1 MKGKVEKY
9 VHAFFSLA
17 SMEKT
22 GCSFISES
30 GQTVC
35 SVEEE
40 KGWVPEDYF
49 ALHLELVNHVLANA
63 GALPD
68 KVKEF
73 LRAHQLLIAQHLLDY
88 SSIRHQGAS
97 ASLLAIA
104 ERIKYPGEYT
114 LYPWGPSD
122 HQVYIDIHHLKEG
135 DLFNLTIFDLGAGRT
150 GEPAVSRN
158 YQPIEYK
165 NLTQSELF
173 THLNRLLSMQDQE
186 VLSKKACQEEFNRI
200 NRNKGWRSDEEY
212 NAAFERYYNNALYYA
227 EVAYYEEAYGPRAS
241 RSLCKDCV
249 PEVEQNTGNCV
260 VKNLLAAAK
269 QDALEIY
276 GDKEGLL
283 IFQLFYE
290 ALLKSTLELANSNVR
305 AGFLRTPLPDL
316 SEVCSAIQSSQQS
329 FLSLPCEDI
338 ITPEI
343 QGLYSRLNDSL
354 IIKPKQRNYADSQR
368 LLPAPSDY
376 KGRRLAAASWWVD
389 EESESS
395 LSCDYYSY
403 R

>member
-9 VHAFFSLA
+9 VHAFFSLV
-17 SMEKT
+17 SMEKK

-35 SVEEE
+35 SVGEE
-40 KGWVPEDYF
+40 KGWVPADYF
-49 ALHLELVNHVLANA
+49 ALHFELVNHVLANA
-63 GALPD
+63 GVLPD

-73 LRAHQLLIAQHLLDY
+73 LSAHQLLIAQHLLDY

-114 LYPWGPSD
+114 LYPWGPIG

-135 DLFNLTIFDLGAGRT
+135 LFNLTLFDLGAGRT

-165 NLTQSELF
+165 NLTQSELS

-186 VLSKKACQEEFNRI
+186 ILSKKACQDEFDRI
-200 NRNKGWRSDEEY
+200 YHNVKWRSDAEY
-212 NAAFERYYNNALYYA
+212 NEAFEHYYNNALYNA
-227 EVAYYEEAYGPRAS
+227 EVAYYEKAYGPRAS
-241 RSLCKDCV
+241 RSLCQDCV

-276 GDKEGLL
+276 GREEGLL
-283 IFQLFYE
+283 IFQAFYE
-290 ALLKSTLELANSNVR
+290 LLLKSTLELANSNVST
-305 AGFLRTPLPDL
+305 GFLRTPLPDL

-329 FLSLPCEDI
+329 FLSMPCRDI

-343 QGLYSRLNDSL
+343 QGLYSGLNDSL
-354 IIKPKQRNYADSQR
+354 MIKPKQRNYADSQR

-376 KGRRLAAASWWVD
+376 KGRRLAAASWRAG

-395 LSCDYYSY
+395 LSYDYSY
-403 R
+403 RH